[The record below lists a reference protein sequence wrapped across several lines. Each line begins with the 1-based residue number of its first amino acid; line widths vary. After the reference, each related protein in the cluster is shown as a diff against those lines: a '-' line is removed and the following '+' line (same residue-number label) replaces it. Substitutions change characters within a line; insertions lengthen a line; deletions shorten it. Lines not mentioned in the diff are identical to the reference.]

1 MAWVSRAATPIL
13 GGAGTMI
20 GARLQP
26 WQGRDRS
33 GGDEMPVIDDTVR
46 SALFERLV
54 LPYADGGYNLARW
67 LTRNDTDAEDV
78 MQEAMLRAYRFVDG
92 FSGDN
97 PRAWLLSIVRN
108 ACFTWLRRN
117 RPRDMVPLGEDGAAG
132 ETLGTVVPLWSS
144 EAVPA
149 DIQLERQA
157 DRALLD
163 RLIEAMPADGRE
175 VLVLREMEELSYKD
189 IAEITGV
196 PIGTVMSRL
205 ARARQRL
212 LADWQRAVAR
222 GRPA

>member
-1 MAWVSRAATPIL
+1 MSVMDNKARA
-13 GGAGTMI
+13 
-20 GARLQP
+20 
-26 WQGRDRS
+26 
-33 GGDEMPVIDDTVR
+33 
-46 SALFERLV
+46 ALFERLV
-54 LPYADGGYNLARW
+54 LPYADGAHNLARW
-67 LTRNDTDAEDV
+67 LTRNDTDADDV
-78 MQEAMLRAYRFVDG
+78 MQEAMLRAYRFIDG
-92 FSGDN
+92 FNGDN

-117 RPRDMVPLGEDGAAG
+117 RPRDIVSLDDSDGTGTEA
-132 ETLGTVVPLWSS
+132 LGTVVPLWST

-149 DIQLERQA
+149 DLQLERQA
-157 DRALLD
+157 DRGLLN

-175 VLVLREMEELSYKD
+175 VLVLRELEELSYKD

-212 LADWQRAVAR
+212 LGDWQRAGAR

>member
-1 MAWVSRAATPIL
+1 MSDNATRA
-13 GGAGTMI
+13 
-20 GARLQP
+20 
-26 WQGRDRS
+26 
-33 GGDEMPVIDDTVR
+33 
-46 SALFERLV
+46 ALFERLV
-54 LPYADGGYNLARW
+54 LPNADSAYNLARW
-67 LTRNDTDAEDV
+67 LTRNDSDAEDV
-78 MQEAMLRAYRFVDG
+78 VQEAMLRAYRFVDG

-117 RPRDMVPLGEDGAAG
+117 RPRDMVPLGDGDAAAG
-132 ETLGTVVPLWSS
+132 TETLGTVVPLWSS
-144 EAVPA
+144 ETIPIDV
-149 DIQLERQA
+149 QLERQA

-175 VLVLREMEELSYKD
+175 VLVLRELEELSYKD
-189 IAEITGV
+189 IAEVIGM

-212 LADWQRAVAR
+212 MTDWQRAVAR

>member
-1 MAWVSRAATPIL
+1 MAWVSRAVAPIL
-13 GGAGTMI
+13 DGAGSMI

-26 WQGRDRS
+26 WQGPDRS
-33 GGDEMPVIDDTVR
+33 AGGEVPVIDDKTR
-46 SALFERLV
+46 AALFERLV

-67 LTRNDTDAEDV
+67 LTRNDADAEDV
-78 MQEAMLRAYRFVDG
+78 MQEALLRAFRFVDG

-144 EAVPA
+144 EPVPA
-149 DIQLERQA
+149 DLHLERQA

-212 LADWQRAVAR
+212 LADWQRAAAR